1 MRDTDMRYP
10 PMLQDV
16 CREKNISTTSVK
28 DHMRIRGLSLNEA
41 VELVLHNKQRKG
53 RGNDHTDP
61 GPAAVFNR
69 LPAILL

>member
-28 DHMRIRGLSLNEA
+28 DHMRIRGMSLSDA
-41 VELVLHNKQRKG
+41 VDLVLHNKKRLG
-53 RGNDHTDP
+53 RGKEHTDAS
-61 GPAAVFNR
+61 PAQKFNS